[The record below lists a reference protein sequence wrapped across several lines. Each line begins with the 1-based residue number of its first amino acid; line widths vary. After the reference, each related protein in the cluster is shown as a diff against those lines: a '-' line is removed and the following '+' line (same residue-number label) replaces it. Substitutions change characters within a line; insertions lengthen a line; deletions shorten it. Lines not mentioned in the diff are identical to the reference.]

1 MSVPGTLPITG
12 PLAPTDTLDTY
23 PTHFSIYGNGGF
35 VEVADVTAR
44 DAITAD
50 RRHAGMWVYT
60 IATDAVYVL
69 GADLTT
75 WTAKSFST
83 PGRSVYWD
91 SGAPSGGLGNDND
104 TYINN
109 DNGDRYTKTGGV
121 WLLGTPFMIT
131 YRNIIG
137 LGL

>member
-1 MSVPGTLPITG
+1 M
-12 PLAPTDTLDTY
+12 
-23 PTHFSIYGNGGF
+23 
-35 VEVADVTAR
+35 
-44 DAITAD
+44 
-50 RRHAGMWVYT
+50 
-60 IATDAVYVL
+60 
-69 GADLTT
+69 
-75 WTAKSFST
+75 
-83 PGRSVYWD
+83 GRSVYWD